1 MSKKHLI
8 IKDADEDIEYDVE
21 EVSEG
26 EEEVPAED
34 PIPEEHKEEVCPECG
49 KDPCECESAP
59 EAVVFTEEEIA
70 ALKELISI
78 VPELKKLLEAKPEE
92 KPAEEKVEEQEE
104 IKEIEEVEET
114 EEDESEKESEEDEDE
129 SEDEEEDE
137 ESEEES
143 ADSVTDSVG
152 SLEQTVGDG
161 KAEELNSAEATMAE
175 RFKKY
180 YGGN

>member
-21 EVSEG
+21 EVTESE
-26 EEEVPAED
+26 EPEVEEAAKEEVIE
-34 PIPEEHKEEVCPECG
+34 EEHKEEVCPECG

-59 EAVVFTEEEIA
+59 EAAVFTEEEIG

-78 VPELKKLLEAKPEE
+78 VPELKKLLEAKPDEQ
-92 KPAEEKVEEQEE
+92 PAEEEKVEEQEE
-104 IKEIEEVEET
+104 IKEIEEIEEPK
-114 EEDESEKESEEDEDE
+114 EDESEDIEEDEDE
-129 SEDEEEDE
+129 EEFEED
-137 ESEEES
+137 SC
-143 ADSVTDSVG
+143 DSVTDSVG

-161 KAEELNSAEATMAE
+161 KADESDSHEATMAE